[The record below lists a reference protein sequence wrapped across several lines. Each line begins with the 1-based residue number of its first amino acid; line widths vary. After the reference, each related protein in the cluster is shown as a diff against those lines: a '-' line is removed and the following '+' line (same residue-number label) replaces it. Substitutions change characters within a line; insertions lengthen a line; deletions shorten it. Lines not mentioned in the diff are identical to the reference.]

1 MIEFHKASKHNDST
15 TESIYLSAYL
25 SIYLPIYI
33 YIYIDSLFIHL
44 FKPPD
49 DSAHES
55 PLYPALLVWDVGFR
69 NDEEEDAD
77 DDGDEDDVDELTLM
91 SNRLGKDLLPSEQY
105 PGRVQQCKNTWR
117 EVEERLKYGASCN
130 LNPNPTP

>member
-1 MIEFHKASKHNDST
+1 MVIEFHKASKHNDST
-15 TESIYLSAYL
+15 TESIYLSICL
-25 SIYLPIYI
+25 SIHLSTYLYI
-33 YIYIDSLFIHL
+33 YIVYLFIYL
-44 FKPPD
+44 SRQTIVLMK
-49 DSAHES
+49 A
-55 PLYPALLVWDVGFR
+55 LYTPALLVWDVGFR

-91 SNRLGKDLLPSEQY
+91 SNRLEGSLAFRAI
-105 PGRVQQCKNTWR
+105 PGSSSAMRNTWR